1 MIRSGLPYGEDI
13 ISQVYEE
20 GAVVDL
26 SRVKFPTLNT
36 TYDNMK
42 AAITY
47 LRNTGYKVQ
56 LDFSEM
62 SYEQKKVFI
71 KAYLDTN
78 VAYDIP
84 EVDDIWLRILFM
96 CGYFNF
102 EVENA
107 IMNDLEINC
116 FISEEK
122 DYLRKLA
129 DFIISLPLYLVLRLD
144 TNISTDGIEV
154 VEDKVNTTNFI
165 NIIKRPEFEGLMLMS
180 GGKPPKNYV
189 NVFTLK
195 NNELFEAIANTNFNV
210 ALTGMLSAKPEEFLE
225 FLKCLTFGESVEEE
239 CQTLTSE

>member
-62 SYEQKKVFI
+62 TYEQKKSFI

-116 FISEEK
+116 FISK
-122 DYLRKLA
+122 KRNYLDKWKIL
-129 DFIISLPLYLVLRLD
+129 IIS
-144 TNISTDGIEV
+144 
-154 VEDKVNTTNFI
+154 
-165 NIIKRPEFEGLMLMS
+165 
-180 GGKPPKNYV
+180 
-189 NVFTLK
+189 
-195 NNELFEAIANTNFNV
+195 
-210 ALTGMLSAKPEEFLE
+210 
-225 FLKCLTFGESVEEE
+225 
-239 CQTLTSE
+239 

>member
-62 SYEQKKVFI
+62 TYEQKKSFI

-96 CGYFNF
+96 CDYFNF

-122 DYLRKLA
+122 ASLRKFA
-129 DFIISLPLYLVLRLD
+129 DFII
-144 TNISTDGIEV
+144 
-154 VEDKVNTTNFI
+154 
-165 NIIKRPEFEGLMLMS
+165 
-180 GGKPPKNYV
+180 
-189 NVFTLK
+189 
-195 NNELFEAIANTNFNV
+195 
-210 ALTGMLSAKPEEFLE
+210 
-225 FLKCLTFGESVEEE
+225 
-239 CQTLTSE
+239 

>member
-20 GAVVDL
+20 GAYVDL
-26 SRVKFPTLNT
+26 SKVKFPTLKT
-36 TYDNMK
+36 TYENMK

-47 LRNTGYKVQ
+47 LRNTGYKVV

-62 SYEQKKVFI
+62 SYEQKKAFI

-84 EVDDIWLRILFM
+84 EVDSTWLKILYM
-96 CGYFNF
+96 CGYCNL
-102 EVENA
+102 EDNTA
-107 IMNDLEINC
+107 IMNDLEISC

-122 DYLRKLA
+122 EYLIKLA
-129 DFIISLPLYLVLRLD
+129 DFIISLPLYLILRLN
-144 TNISTDGIEV
+144 TNLDTDGIEV
-154 VEDKVNTTNFI
+154 REDKVNTTNFI

-180 GGKPPKNYV
+180 GGRPPKNYV
-189 NVFTLK
+189 NVFTLE

-210 ALTGMLSAKPEEFLE
+210 VLTGMLSEEPEKFLE
-225 FLKCLTFGESVEEE
+225 FLKYLTFGESVEEE
-239 CQTLTSE
+239 CQTSTLE